1 MENRTHSTKSTV
13 EAGLISAII
22 VVLMLITGYVPMIAF
37 LGTLILP
44 IPVAILYLRHN
55 FKVTLT
61 AIIVSTI
68 ITAMLFNPIQA
79 ALSALSFGF
88 TGLVFGYSIRKNKS
102 INFTLIV
109 LTLAS
114 LLAIVLN
121 FLITILVIQ
130 KTSITGFF
138 STTVN
143 QFNDMMKET
152 IPMVKELY
160 VKAGMTEEQI
170 NQSLSVFNMLTPQYI
185 LNFLAA
191 ALIIQSVVSSFVN
204 YAVSKAVLRRFGYN
218 LKKFTPFTEFY
229 INSFIGA
236 LIVMPVPLGV
246 LLSAKNIAIGKPI
259 LVSGQVIMQF
269 AFLLVG
275 ISVVSYYL
283 KNRFKLTNAII
294 TVIVIFLALNPMFG
308 TILVYL
314 GLIDMFFDFRKINP
328 NRILKK

>member
-1 MENRTHSTKSTV
+1 MENRTNSTKSTV

-102 INFTLIV
+102 INFTLII

-114 LLAIVLN
+114 LLAIVIN
-121 FLITILVIQ
+121 FLITILIIQ

-138 STTVN
+138 TTTVN

-191 ALIIQSVVSSFVN
+191 ALIMQSIVSSFVN
-204 YAVSKAVLRRFGYN
+204 YAVSRAVLRRFGYN

-246 LLSAKNIAIGKPI
+246 LLSAKNIPIGKPI

-294 TVIVIFLALNPMFG
+294 TIIVIFLALNPMFG

-314 GLIDMFFDFRKINP
+314 GLIDMLFDFRKINP

>member
-1 MENRTHSTKSTV
+1 MENKTHSAKSTV

-22 VVLMLITGYVPMIAF
+22 VVLMLITGYIPMIAF
-37 LGTLILP
+37 VGTLILP

-61 AIIVSTI
+61 AIVVSVI

-79 ALSALSFGF
+79 VLSALSFGF
-88 TGLVFGYSIRKNKS
+88 TGMIFGYSIRKNKS
-102 INFTLIV
+102 AGFIILV

-121 FLITILVIQ
+121 FVLTILVIQ
-130 KTSITGFF
+130 KTSFTGFF
-138 STTVN
+138 VTIVN
-143 QFNDMMKET
+143 QFNDAMKET
-152 IPMVKELY
+152 IPMVKEIY
-160 VKAGMTEEQI
+160 ARSGMTEEQI
-170 NQSLSVFNMLTPQYI
+170 NQALSMFNTLTPQYI

-191 ALIIQSVVSSFVN
+191 GFIIQSIISSFVN
-204 YAVSKAVLRRFGYN
+204 YAVSKAVLKRFGYE
-218 LKKFTPFTEFY
+218 LKKFKPFTEFY

-259 LVSGQVIMQF
+259 LVSGQVIMQL

-275 ISVVSYYL
+275 VSVVSYYL
-283 KNRFKLTNAII
+283 KNRFKLNNAL
-294 TVIVIFLALNPMFG
+294 IVLIDIFLAFNPTFG
-308 TILVYL
+308 TILIYL
-314 GLIDMFFDFRKINP
+314 GLIDMMFDFRKINP
-328 NRILKK
+328 NRILRK